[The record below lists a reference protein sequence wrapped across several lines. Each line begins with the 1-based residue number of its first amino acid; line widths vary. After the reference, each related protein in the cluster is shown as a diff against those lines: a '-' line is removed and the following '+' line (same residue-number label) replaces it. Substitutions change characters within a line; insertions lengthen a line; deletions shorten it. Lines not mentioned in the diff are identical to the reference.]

1 MKEMKRERTGVQK
14 DFTWILLLGKPF
26 FLAAEI
32 THVCQTGKSK
42 QGKAEKTYMHIK
54 EIHFPSYTTTF
65 KIGKGEND
73 FENIL
78 YFKENI
84 LKLFF

>member
-1 MKEMKRERTGVQK
+1 MDSVARET
-14 DFTWILLLGKPF
+14 IL
-26 FLAAEI
+26 LAAEI

-54 EIHFPSYTTTF
+54 EIHFPLYTTTF
-65 KIGKGEND
+65 KIGKGKKNND

-84 LKLFF
+84 LKLFKKKKHPNL